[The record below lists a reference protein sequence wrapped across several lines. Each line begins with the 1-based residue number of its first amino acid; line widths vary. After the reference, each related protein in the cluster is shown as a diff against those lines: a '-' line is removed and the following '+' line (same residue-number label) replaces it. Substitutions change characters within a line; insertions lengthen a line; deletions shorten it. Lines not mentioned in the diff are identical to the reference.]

1 MMMYSSL
8 DQNSSSTNLLK
19 ITALLLKK
27 APNPQIPKSPST
39 FYENETALPLIRG
52 EKKAKN
58 SAKNKIINLS
68 IPKADAGSP
77 LLGIICQNLVI
88 IIGCLH

>member
-8 DQNSSSTNLLK
+8 DQNCSSTNLLK
-19 ITALLLKK
+19 ITALLLKI

-52 EKKAKN
+52 VRKGAKKTLN
-58 SAKNKIINLS
+58 QI
-68 IPKADAGSP
+68 
-77 LLGIICQNLVI
+77 LL
-88 IIGCLH
+88 